1 MSDGSDGVRDEAQSE
16 REKPGFLFG
25 WFYGWFVVAAI
36 LVVLS
41 IGSGLGFYNLS
52 VFLKA
57 FVSQSGFSVKHAST
71 ATACFFIASGLAGL
85 VVGALIER
93 YDVRWVMSGG
103 ALLCGGTMF
112 GASHVHELWQ
122 LYLFYAV
129 FGVGYCACALLP
141 CTTLMARWFQRR
153 RSQALSIGS
162 TGLSLGGILLT
173 PLSARLIATLGLD
186 GAAPWLAIIMFG
198 IVPITWLVIRPSP
211 LDYGIGPDGDPIK
224 RDASGAPVA
233 ADGIDYAI
241 AIRSR
246 FFILM
251 TATFVFAMM
260 AQVGTIAHLFSL
272 VSGRTGSEATA
283 AYALSCMAGA
293 SVIGR
298 LIGGYALITIS
309 SRGFV
314 VWLAIAQALV
324 LVLFAYAEST
334 VALLLVAT
342 LFGFTVGN
350 LLMMA
355 PLMTAEAFGLKAYGR
370 ILSLNQLC
378 NVAGVASGPVVMGY
392 LFAETGGYRTAF
404 LSMALAS
411 SLSFFC
417 IWAAG
422 PVRALI
428 DGRFSRALRP
438 K

>member
-1 MSDGSDGVRDEAQSE
+1 MTGDEAQHGGE
-16 REKPGFLFG
+16 QPGFLFG

-41 IGSGLGFYNLS
+41 VGSGLGFYNLS

-57 FVSQSGFSVKHAST
+57 FVSHGGFSVEAAST

-93 YDVRWVMSGG
+93 YDVRWVMTGG

-112 GASHVHELWQ
+112 GAAHVHALWQ

-141 CTTLMARWFQRR
+141 CTTLLARWFQRQ

-173 PLSARLIATLGLD
+173 PLSARMIAALGLD
-186 GAAPWLAIIMFG
+186 GAAPWLAIIITLG
-198 IVPITWLVIRPSP
+198 IIPITWLVIRPSP
-211 LDYGIGPDGDPIK
+211 LAYGIGPDGDPIK

-233 ADGIDYAI
+233 ADGIDYAV
-241 AIRSR
+241 AVRSK

-251 TATFVFAMM
+251 TVTFVFAMM

-272 VSGRTGSEATA
+272 VASRTGSDDTA
-283 AYALSCMAGA
+283 ALALSFMAGA
-293 SVIGR
+293 SVVGR
-298 LIGGYALITIS
+298 LIGGYALAHIS

-314 VWLAIAQALV
+314 VGLVIAQAIV
-324 LVLFAYAEST
+324 LVLYAYAESAP
-334 VALLLVAT
+334 ALFAVSVF
-342 LFGFTVGN
+342 FGLTVGN

-355 PLMTAEAFGLKAYGR
+355 PLMTAEAFGLKHYSR

-378 NVAGVASGPVVMGY
+378 NVLGVAGGPVIMGFLY
-392 LFAETGGYRTAF
+392 AETGGYRTAF

-411 SLSFFC
+411 ALAFFC

-422 PVRALI
+422 PVRALQ
-428 DGRFSRALRP
+428 DGRF

>member
-1 MSDGSDGVRDEAQSE
+1 MAGGDAQQNGGE
-16 REKPGFLFG
+16 TPGFLFG

-41 IGSGLGFYNLS
+41 VGSGLGFYNLS

-57 FVSQSGFSVKHAST
+57 FVSQSGFSVEHTSA
-71 ATACFFIASGLAGL
+71 ATACFFIASGLSGL

-93 YDVRWVMSGG
+93 YDVRWVMTGG

-122 LYLFYAV
+122 LYVFYAI
-129 FGVGYCACALLP
+129 FGMGYCACALLP
-141 CTTLMARWFQRR
+141 CTTLMARWFQRK

-173 PLSARLIATLGLD
+173 PLSARMIAQTGLE
-186 GAAPWLAIIMFG
+186 GAVPWLAMIITLG
-198 IVPITWLVIRPSP
+198 IIPITWLVIRPSP
-211 LDYGIGPDGDPIK
+211 LAYGIGPDGDPIK
-224 RDASGAPVA
+224 RDASGAPLA
-233 ADGIDYAI
+233 ADGIDYAV
-241 AIRSR
+241 AVRSR

-251 TATFVFAMM
+251 TATFLFAMM

-272 VSGRTGSEATA
+272 VAGRTGNEATA

-293 SVIGR
+293 SVVGR
-298 LIGGYALITIS
+298 LIGGYVLTYIS

-314 VWLAIAQALV
+314 VGLVIAQAVV
-324 LVLFAYAEST
+324 LVLFSYAESAPALLI
-334 VALLLVAT
+334 VAL

-355 PLMTAEAFGLKAYGR
+355 PLLTAEAFGLKAYGR

-378 NVAGVASGPVVMGY
+378 NVLGVASGPVIMGY
-392 LFAETGGYRTAF
+392 LFVETGSYHTAF

-411 SLSFFC
+411 ALSFFC

-428 DGRFSRALRP
+428 DGRF
-438 K
+438 

>member
-1 MSDGSDGVRDEAQSE
+1 MTGEEAQGGKE
-16 REKPGFLFG
+16 QPGYLFG

-41 IGSGLGFYNLS
+41 VGSGLGFYNLS

-57 FVSQSGFSVKHAST
+57 FVGQSGFSVEHASA

-93 YDVRWVMSGG
+93 YDVRWVMTGG

-122 LYLFYAV
+122 LYAFYAV

-141 CTTLMARWFQRR
+141 CTTLMARWFQRQ

-173 PLSARLIATLGLD
+173 PLSARMIATLGLD
-186 GAAPWLAIIMFG
+186 GAAVWLAVIITLG
-198 IVPITWLVIRPSP
+198 IIPITWVVIRPSP
-211 LDYGIGPDGDPIK
+211 IAYGIGPDGDPIK
-224 RDASGAPVA
+224 RDATGAIVA
-233 ADGIDYAI
+233 ADGIDYAE

-251 TATFVFAMM
+251 TATFLFAMM

-272 VSGRTGSEATA
+272 VAGRTGSEATA

-293 SVIGR
+293 SVVGR
-298 LIGGYALITIS
+298 LIGGYALSFMS

-314 VWLAIAQALV
+314 VGLVIAQAVV
-324 LVLFAYAEST
+324 LVLFAYAESAP
-334 VALLLVAT
+334 ALLFVSL

-378 NVAGVASGPVVMGY
+378 NVAGVAGGPVIMGF
-392 LFAETGGYRTAF
+392 LFVETGGYHTAF
-404 LSMALAS
+404 LSMAFAS
-411 SLSFFC
+411 AFAFFC
-417 IWAAG
+417 IWGAG

-428 DGRFSRALRP
+428 DGRFQ
-438 K
+438 